1 MMRLKIYLPV
11 YTVILAILALLLT
24 KQEFWAFSAGD
35 YNQKELT
42 AAGYLAT
49 DGEGVAMDYIRRC
62 NQTQPGS
69 IRQEA
74 IEHYLD
80 KGYLTGYVEE
90 LRQSGY
96 ISSGYT
102 LNADSSTPPAGEET
116 SKEKKEPEPFTIE
129 AFDPEKIMWASQ
141 EVNYRDGAS
150 VAYNKLGSLQ
160 KHEAVTVTGKAS
172 TGWYQILLAD
182 GVTAYVSDRY
192 LTEEDPVSR
201 TVFRYNEE
209 DQVVETIKVEGEDPE
224 IVDQAVEQLT
234 AIPLAEPEAAVKP
247 KVQHTEPKKA
257 VLPEPVPLTEK
268 EPHDYFNTWYLI
280 GAAGSVIVLYI
291 ALIMIVKKRKT
302 KL

>member
-1 MMRLKIYLPV
+1 MMRLKIYLPI
-11 YTVILAILALLLT
+11 YTVILAILALILT

-96 ISSGYT
+96 ISSGYI
-102 LNADSSTPPAGEET
+102 LNADSSIPSAGEET
-116 SKEKKEPEPFTIE
+116 SKEKKEPEPFTVG
-129 AFDPEKIMWASQ
+129 AFTPEKVMWASQ
-141 EVNYRDGAS
+141 EVNYREGAS
-150 VAYNKLGSLQ
+150 TDYDKLGNLQ
-160 KHEAVTVTGKAS
+160 KHDAVTVTGKAS

-192 LTEEDPVSR
+192 LTEEDPTSQ

-209 DQVVETIKVEGEDPE
+209 DQVVETITVEGEDPE
-224 IVDQAVEQLT
+224 IVDKAVEQIT
-234 AIPLAEPEAAVKP
+234 AMPQAKP
-247 KVQHTEPKKA
+247 KAAAKPKEQYTEPKEA
-257 VLPEPVPLTEK
+257 VSPEPAPLTEK
-268 EPHDYFNTWYLI
+268 EPYDYFNTWYLI
-280 GAAGSVIVLYI
+280 GTAGSVIMFYI
-291 ALIMIVKKRKT
+291 ALIMIVKKRKM

>member
-49 DGEGVAMDYIRRC
+49 DGEDVAMDYIRRC
-62 NQTQPGS
+62 NQAQPGA

-116 SKEKKEPEPFTIE
+116 SKEKKEPEPS
-129 AFDPEKIMWASQ
+129 W
-141 EVNYRDGAS
+141 R
-150 VAYNKLGSLQ
+150 
-160 KHEAVTVTGKAS
+160 
-172 TGWYQILLAD
+172 LL
-182 GVTAYVSDRY
+182 S
-192 LTEEDPVSR
+192 
-201 TVFRYNEE
+201 
-209 DQVVETIKVEGEDPE
+209 
-224 IVDQAVEQLT
+224 
-234 AIPLAEPEAAVKP
+234 
-247 KVQHTEPKKA
+247 
-257 VLPEPVPLTEK
+257 
-268 EPHDYFNTWYLI
+268 
-280 GAAGSVIVLYI
+280 
-291 ALIMIVKKRKT
+291 
-302 KL
+302 